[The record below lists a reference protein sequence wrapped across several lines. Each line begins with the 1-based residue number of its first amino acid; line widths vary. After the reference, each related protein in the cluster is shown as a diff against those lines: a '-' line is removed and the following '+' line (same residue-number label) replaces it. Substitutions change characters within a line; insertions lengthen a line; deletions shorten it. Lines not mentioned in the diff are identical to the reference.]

1 MRVKINDKFDAQIES
16 LADVLGIPNNEV
28 INLVLSRFLPT
39 FSEWVGQPTPPFVPS
54 EKPAQPTTATPE
66 LIDADLPPMEF

>member
-39 FSEWVGQPTPPFVPS
+39 FSEWVGQPTPPFIPD
-54 EKPAQPTTATPE
+54 EKLSQPTTATPG